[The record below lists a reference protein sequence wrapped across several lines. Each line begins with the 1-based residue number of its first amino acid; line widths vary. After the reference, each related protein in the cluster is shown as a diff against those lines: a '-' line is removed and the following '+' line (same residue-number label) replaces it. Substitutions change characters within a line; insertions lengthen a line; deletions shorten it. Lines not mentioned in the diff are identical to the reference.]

1 MKNKIKDIL
10 IVILTIIIILLIIQ
24 LILNKNKITNNN
36 KKIIKEMN
44 EGTQVA
50 DLNNQINSLNTAHT
64 EYMNYI
70 QTCKTAIASA
80 LTNEGIVTSANDTL
94 ETMAT
99 NIENIFVERTKL
111 DESVAATAND
121 ILSGKQAYAN
131 GKLITGTYENPD
143 KEIIIKNVSFTIS
156 GTEKSGAMSGS
167 INVGEEILTAGIIS
181 YSGTRNRWPYPT
193 NGWNYWT
200 SGLSLSISNQTISAS
215 VSGNGGSLTLNCF
228 YIPK

>member
-24 LILNKNKITNNN
+24 LILNKNKITNSN

-99 NIENIFVERTKL
+99 NIENIFFICKNNGCKL
-111 DESVAATAND
+111 F
-121 ILSGKQAYAN
+121 IHF
-131 GKLITGTYENPD
+131 LIQN
-143 KEIIIKNVSFTIS
+143 
-156 GTEKSGAMSGS
+156 
-167 INVGEEILTAGIIS
+167 
-181 YSGTRNRWPYPT
+181 
-193 NGWNYWT
+193 
-200 SGLSLSISNQTISAS
+200 
-215 VSGNGGSLTLNCF
+215 
-228 YIPK
+228 